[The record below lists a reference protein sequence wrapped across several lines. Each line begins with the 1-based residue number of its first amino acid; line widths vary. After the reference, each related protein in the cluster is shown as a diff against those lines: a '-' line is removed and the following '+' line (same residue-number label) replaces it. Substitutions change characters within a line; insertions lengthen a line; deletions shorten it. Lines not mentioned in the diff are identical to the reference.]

1 MTKQYLIDTN
11 ICIYL
16 LKKQHGI
23 AQLLN
28 KAGRENCYIS
38 DITLAELYYGASR
51 SGQKEKK
58 MEGVRYVEEYFTVLP
73 IHEVLEKFGD
83 CKALLKSNGQ
93 LIDDFDLLIGAT
105 AVVYNLIMVT
115 ENVKHLARI
124 PGIHVENWVKR
135 AT

>member
-1 MTKQYLIDTN
+1 MTEQYLIDTN

-16 LKKQHGI
+16 LKRQYGI
-23 AQLLN
+23 VEQL
-28 KAGRENCYIS
+28 KEAGRENCFIS

-58 MEGVRYVEEYFTVLP
+58 MQGVKFIEEYFTVLP

-83 CKALLKSNGQ
+83 SKALLKSNGQ

-105 AVVYNLIMVT
+105 AVVYNLVMVT
-115 ENVKHLARI
+115 ENVRHLARI
-124 PGIHVENWVKR
+124 PGIRIENWIQR
-135 AT
+135 

>member
-16 LKKQHGI
+16 LKKQYGI
-23 AQLLN
+23 AERLN
-28 KAGRENCYIS
+28 KIGRENCFIS
-38 DITLAELYYGASR
+38 DVTLAELYYGASH

-58 MEGVRYVEEYFTVLP
+58 KEGVRYVEEYFTVLP

-83 CKALLKSNGQ
+83 SKALLKSNGL

-105 AVVYNLIMVT
+105 AVVYGLIMVT
-115 ENVKHLARI
+115 ENVKHLSRVPDIRI
-124 PGIHVENWVKR
+124 ENWVKR
-135 AT
+135 